1 MDDIIIVIAALTIF
15 FLILGLMHH
24 DKENKKMDKEY
35 EGSIKE
41 TPKLKIECEDFEEFL
56 TEKES
61 NFINEY
67 KYLKTLL
74 LKLKAAE
81 IKNEEGLNNY
91 IRDQFK
97 ALNAEEALYKQ
108 TIFKELEEIFAT
120 YLGDYENGASH
131 TKINEKNYRNNISF
145 SDAEQ
150 YHAFV
155 QRTHGILGFLM
166 MQKLSEESDSKEIS
180 KNSVRKN
187 KSKKT
192 SDRLSKTQIKDRQ
205 AYGAVR
211 AYCELMKIDND
222 IDPKEILVIGALTE
236 KEQEKI
242 SDDYS
247 QDSDEFKFVWTNQ
260 ENLTV
265 ALATYNDNELT
276 EFFENLFIIAT
287 SDGILK
293 DIEVSFLITLYKD
306 ITLSNEKVS
315 RENVLRMFNN
325 WKEKNNL

>member
-15 FLILGLMHH
+15 VLILGLMHH
-24 DKENKKMDKEY
+24 DKENKKIDKEY

-81 IKNEEGLNNY
+81 IKNEQGLNNY

-131 TKINEKNYRNNISF
+131 TKINEKNYRLNISF

-155 QRTHGILGFLM
+155 QGTHGILGSLM
-166 MQKLSEESDSKEIS
+166 MQKLSEESKTNKIKLNDPPHWFDGEIYEEGDFV
-180 KNSVRKN
+180 KNLGTGKGVQLNNIEMSLWDMC
-187 KSKKT
+187 S
-192 SDRLSKTQIKDRQ
+192 
-205 AYGAVR
+205 GF
-211 AYCELMKIDND
+211 
-222 IDPKEILVIGALTE
+222 ALTIKLTKSADTE
-236 KEQEKI
+236 EKI
-242 SDDYS
+242 IDIS
-247 QDSDEFKFVWTNQ
+247 QWFKQNNPEAHKILFLD
-260 ENLTV
+260 NL
-265 ALATYNDNELT
+265 L
-276 EFFENLFIIAT
+276 FENTLPIY
-287 SDGILK
+287 L
-293 DIEVSFLITLYKD
+293 LYK
-306 ITLSNEKVS
+306 I
-315 RENVLRMFNN
+315 R
-325 WKEKNNL
+325 